1 MAAPASRRFED
12 LTLPQVREMIGP
24 SSMLMLPIGSVE
36 QHGPHL
42 PLTTDHLIA
51 REAAGAVASRG
62 GEELDL
68 WLLPTLAVS
77 KANEHAW
84 APGTLWLRAST
95 LLSVINDIASSAAR
109 TGAGRLVFLNAHGG
123 NTALLVVACR
133 EVRISHGMQT
143 FLLHPFL
150 PPDHGGRS
158 TSAPAGELG
167 MGIHGGYDE
176 TSMMLHLR
184 PDLVDMSLA
193 TRRVPDR
200 LADNRHVRFGGSVPF
215 GWTSDDFGPDGHI
228 GDPTGANPRQGKE
241 LFEGAVEMLGEQLAE
256 IATFDFGVRQGREIS
271 GKDQTGLSS
280 PTRRQGQGQG

>member
-1 MAAPASRRFED
+1 MAPAPSRLLED

-24 SSMLMLPIGSVE
+24 SSILMLPIGSVE

-42 PLTTDHLIA
+42 PLKTDHLIA
-51 REAAGAVASRG
+51 SEAARAVAGRY

-68 WLLPTLAVS
+68 WLLPTLGVS

-84 APGTLWLRAST
+84 APGTLWLRATT
-95 LLSVINDIASSAAR
+95 LLSVVMDIAASAST
-109 TGAGRLVFLNAHGG
+109 TGAGRLVFLNSHGG

-133 EVRISHGMQT
+133 EVRLAQGLQT

-150 PPDHGGRS
+150 PADHGGRS
-158 TSAPAGELG
+158 TSAPAAELG
-167 MGIHGGYDE
+167 MGIHGGHDE

-184 PDLVDMSLA
+184 PDLVDMNLA

-228 GDPTGANPRQGKE
+228 GDPVGATAEQGRE
-241 LFEGAVEMLGEQLAE
+241 LFEEAVRMLGEQLAE
-256 IATFDFGVRQGREIS
+256 IASFGFGSGR
-271 GKDQTGLSS
+271 
-280 PTRRQGQGQG
+280 R

>member
-1 MAAPASRRFED
+1 MMAVPSRRLED
-12 LTLPQVREMIGP
+12 LTLPQVKEMIGP
-24 SSMLMLPIGSVE
+24 SSILMLPIGSVE

-42 PLTTDHLIA
+42 PLTTDHLVA
-51 REAAGAVASRG
+51 SEAAEAVARRCG
-62 GEELDL
+62 GELDL

-84 APGTLWLRAST
+84 APGTLWLRATT
-95 LLSVINDIASSAAR
+95 LLSVIQDIASSAAT
-109 TGAGRLVFLNAHGG
+109 TGAQRLVFLNAHGG

-133 EVRISHGMQT
+133 EVRLATGLQT

-158 TSAPAGELG
+158 TTAPADELG

-193 TRRVPDR
+193 VRRVPDR
-200 LADNRHVRFGGSVPF
+200 MADNRHVRFGGSVPF
-215 GWTSDDFGPDGHI
+215 GWTSDDFGPHGHI
-228 GDPTGANPRQGKE
+228 GDPVGANAQQGQA
-241 LFEGAVEMLGEQLAE
+241 LFEGAVELLCEQLAE
-256 IATFDFGVRQGREIS
+256 IGKFDFG
-271 GKDQTGLSS
+271 L
-280 PTRRQGQGQG
+280 

>member
-1 MAAPASRRFED
+1 MAARGSRRLED
-12 LTLPQVREMIGP
+12 LTLPQVKEMIGP
-24 SSMLMLPIGSVE
+24 SSILLLPIGSVE

-51 REAAGAVASRG
+51 SEAAREVATRC

-84 APGTLWLRAST
+84 APGTLWLQATT
-95 LLSVINDIASSAAR
+95 LLSVVNDIAASAAA
-109 TGAGRLVFLNAHGG
+109 TGARRLVFLNSHGG

-133 EVRISHGMQT
+133 EARLAAGMQT

-158 TSAPAGELG
+158 ATAPSGELG
-167 MGIHGGYDE
+167 MGVHGGHDE
-176 TSMMLHLR
+176 TSLMLHLR
-184 PDLVDMSLA
+184 PDLVDMTSA

-200 LADNRHVRFGGSVPF
+200 LAGNRHVRFGGSVPF
-215 GWTSDDFGPDGHI
+215 GWTSDDFGPEGHI
-228 GDPTGANPRQGKE
+228 GDPTGATAQEGRE
-241 LFEGAVEMLGEQLAE
+241 LFEGAVEMLCEQLAE
-256 IATFDFGVRQGREIS
+256 IAGFDFGMGRDS
-271 GKDQTGLSS
+271 
-280 PTRRQGQGQG
+280 

>member
-1 MAAPASRRFED
+1 MSNPAFRLLEE
-12 LTLPQVREMIGP
+12 LTLPQVRERIRP
-24 SSMLMLPIGSVE
+24 SSVLVLPIGSVE

-51 REAAGAVASRG
+51 SEAAKAVASRC

-68 WLLPTLAVS
+68 WFLPTVAVS

-84 APGTLWLRAST
+84 APGTLWLRAET
-95 LLSVINDIASSAAR
+95 LLSVVNDVAASAAA
-109 TGAGRLVFLNAHGG
+109 TGARRLAFLNSHGG
-123 NTALLVVACR
+123 NTALLVMACR
-133 EVRISHGMQT
+133 EVRLAHGLQT

-158 TSAPAGELG
+158 SSAPAGELG
-167 MGIHGGYDE
+167 MGIHGGHDE
-176 TSMMLHLR
+176 TSIVLYLR

-200 LADNRHVRFGGSVPF
+200 LAENRHVRFGGSVPF

-228 GDPTGANPRQGKE
+228 GDPVGATAREGKE
-241 LFEGAVEMLGEQLAE
+241 LFQGAVEMLCEQLAE
-256 IATFDFGVRQGREIS
+256 IATFEFGRDPE
-271 GKDQTGLSS
+271 DSS
-280 PTRRQGQGQG
+280 

>member
-1 MAAPASRRFED
+1 MVASLSRRLED
-12 LTLPQVREMIGP
+12 LTLPQVKEVVGP
-24 SSMLMLPIGSVE
+24 SSILVLPIGSVE

-42 PLTTDHLIA
+42 PLSTDHLVVSK
-51 REAAGAVASRG
+51 AAEAVASRC
-62 GEELDL
+62 GEEFDL
-68 WLLPTLAVS
+68 WLLPTLAIS

-84 APGTLWLRAST
+84 APGTLWLRATT
-95 LLSVINDIASSAAR
+95 LLSVVDDIASSAAA
-109 TGAGRLVFLNAHGG
+109 TGARRLVFLNSHGG

-133 EVRISHGMQT
+133 EVRLAQGLQT

-158 TSAPAGELG
+158 ATAPAGELG

-184 PDLVDMSLA
+184 PDLVDMTLA

-200 LADNRHVRFGGSVPF
+200 LADNQHVRFGGSVPF

-228 GDPTGANPRQGKE
+228 GDPVGATAEQGEE
-241 LFEGAVEMLGEQLAE
+241 LFEAAVEMLCEQLAE
-256 IATFDFGVRQGREIS
+256 IAPV
-271 GKDQTGLSS
+271 
-280 PTRRQGQGQG
+280 

>member
-1 MAAPASRRFED
+1 MAAPASRRLED
-12 LTLPQVREMIGP
+12 LTLPQVREMVGP
-24 SSMLMLPIGSVE
+24 SSILMLPIGSVE

-51 REAAGAVASRG
+51 SEAAQALAARC

-68 WLLPTLAVS
+68 WLLPTVAVS

-84 APGTLWLRAST
+84 APGTLWLQPNT
-95 LLSVINDIASSAAR
+95 LLSVVSDIATSAAA
-109 TGAGRLVFLNAHGG
+109 TGARRLVFLNSHGG

-133 EVRISHGMQT
+133 EVRLSQGMQT

-158 TSAPAGELG
+158 SAAPAGELG
-167 MGIHGGYDE
+167 MGIHGGHDE
-176 TSMMLHLR
+176 TSIMLHLR
-184 PDLVDMSLA
+184 PDLVNMDLA

-200 LADNRHVRFGGSVPF
+200 LADNRYVRFGGSVPF

-228 GDPTGANPRQGKE
+228 GDPTGATAEQGRE
-241 LFEGAVEMLGEQLAE
+241 LFEGAVDLLCAQLAE
-256 IATFDFGVRQGREIS
+256 VSRFDFGVG
-271 GKDQTGLSS
+271 
-280 PTRRQGQGQG
+280 PATR

>member
-1 MAAPASRRFED
+1 MATPASRRLEE
-12 LTLPQVREMIGP
+12 LTLPQVREKIRP
-24 SSMLMLPIGSVE
+24 SSILILPIGSVE

-51 REAAGAVASRG
+51 SEAAKAVVRRC
-62 GEELDL
+62 GEESDL

-84 APGTLWLRAST
+84 APGTLWLRATT
-95 LLSVINDIASSAAR
+95 LLSVVSDIASSAAA
-109 TGAGRLVFLNAHGG
+109 TGARRLVFLNSHGG

-133 EVRISHGMQT
+133 EVRLAHGFQT

-158 TSAPAGELG
+158 TSAPESELG

-184 PDLVDMSLA
+184 PDLVDMSLT

-228 GDPTGANPRQGKE
+228 GDPVGATAQQGRQ
-241 LFEGAVEMLGEQLAE
+241 LFEGAVEMLCEQLAE
-256 IATFDFGVRQGREIS
+256 IARFDFGVCSAG
-271 GKDQTGLSS
+271 
-280 PTRRQGQGQG
+280 

>member
-1 MAAPASRRFED
+1 MAVPASRRLED
-12 LTLPQVREMIGP
+12 LTLPLVREMIGP
-24 SSMLMLPIGSVE
+24 SSILMLPIGSVE

-51 REAAGAVASRG
+51 SEAAKAVAERC
-62 GEELDL
+62 GEKLDL

-77 KANEHAW
+77 KSNEHAW
-84 APGTLWLRAST
+84 APGTLWLGPAT
-95 LLSVINDIASSAAR
+95 LLSVVNDIAASAAT
-109 TGAGRLVFLNAHGG
+109 TGAKRLVFLNSHGG

-133 EVRISHGMQT
+133 EVRLSQGLQT

-158 TSAPAGELG
+158 STAPAGELG
-167 MGIHGGYDE
+167 MGIHGGNDE

-184 PDLVDMSLA
+184 PDLVDMRLA

-200 LADNRHVRFGGSVPF
+200 LAENRYVRFGGSVPF

-228 GDPTGANPRQGKE
+228 GDPTGATAEQGKE
-241 LFEGAVEMLGEQLAE
+241 LFDGAVGMLCAQLAE
-256 IATFDFGVRQGREIS
+256 VAEFDFGIS
-271 GKDQTGLSS
+271 GVRSDS
-280 PTRRQGQGQG
+280 

>member
-1 MAAPASRRFED
+1 MAALPSRRLEE

-24 SSMLMLPIGSVE
+24 SSILMLPIGSVE

-51 REAAGAVASRG
+51 SEAAKALALRG

-84 APGTLWLRAST
+84 APGTLWLQATT
-95 LLSVINDIASSAAR
+95 LLSVVNDIASSAAT
-109 TGAGRLVFLNAHGG
+109 TGARRLVFLNSHGG

-133 EVRISHGMQT
+133 EVRLSQGLQT

-158 TSAPAGELG
+158 STAPAGELG
-167 MGIHGGYDE
+167 MGIHGGHDE
-176 TSMMLHLR
+176 TSMMLYLR
-184 PDLVDMSLA
+184 PDLVNMRLA

-200 LADNRHVRFGGSVPF
+200 LADNRHVRFGGPVPF

-228 GDPTGANPRQGKE
+228 GDPTGATAGQGRE
-241 LFEGAVEMLGEQLAE
+241 LFDAAVEMLCEQLAE
-256 IATFDFGVRQGREIS
+256 IARFDFGVGPA
-271 GKDQTGLSS
+271 G
-280 PTRRQGQGQG
+280 

>member
-1 MAAPASRRFED
+1 MAAPASRRLED
-12 LTLPQVREMIGP
+12 LTLPQVKEMIGP
-24 SSMLMLPIGSVE
+24 SSILMLPIGSVE

-51 REAAGAVASRG
+51 SEAAGQVAIRCG
-62 GEELDL
+62 RQLDL

-84 APGTLWLRAST
+84 APGTLWLQATT
-95 LLSVINDIASSAAR
+95 LLSVVNDIASSAAT
-109 TGAGRLVFLNAHGG
+109 TGAKRLVFLNSHGG

-133 EVRISHGMQT
+133 EVRLSQGMQT

-158 TSAPAGELG
+158 TTAPTGELG
-167 MGIHGGYDE
+167 MGIHGGHDE
-176 TSMMLHLR
+176 TSMMLYLR

-200 LADNRHVRFGGSVPF
+200 LAGNRYVRFGGSVPF

-228 GDPTGANPRQGKE
+228 GDPVGATAELGRE
-241 LFEGAVEMLGEQLAE
+241 LFEGAVDMLCEQLAE
-256 IATFDFGVRQGREIS
+256 VARFDFGG
-271 GKDQTGLSS
+271 SS
-280 PTRRQGQGQG
+280 EG

>member
-1 MAAPASRRFED
+1 MSRPASRLLEE
-12 LTLPQVREMIGP
+12 LTLPQVKEKIRP
-24 SSMLMLPIGSVE
+24 STVLVLPIGSVE

-51 REAAGAVASRG
+51 SEAAKAVASRC

-84 APGTLWLRAST
+84 APGTLWLRAET
-95 LLSVINDIASSAAR
+95 LLSVVDDIASSAAT
-109 TGAGRLVFLNAHGG
+109 TGARRLVFLNSHGG

-133 EVRISHGMQT
+133 EVRLVHGLQT

-158 TSAPAGELG
+158 SSAPTGELG
-167 MGIHGGYDE
+167 MGIHGGHDE
-176 TSMMLHLR
+176 TSIMLHLR

-193 TRRVPDR
+193 TKRVPDR
-200 LADNRHVRFGGSVPF
+200 LAANRHVRFGGSVPF

-228 GDPTGANPRQGKE
+228 GDPVGATARQGKE
-241 LFEGAVEMLGEQLAE
+241 LFEMALEMLCEQLGE
-256 IATFDFGVRQGREIS
+256 IATFDFGMDLEG
-271 GKDQTGLSS
+271 SS
-280 PTRRQGQGQG
+280 R

>member
-1 MAAPASRRFED
+1 MAASASRRLED

-24 SSMLMLPIGSVE
+24 SSILMLPIGSVE

-51 REAAGAVASRG
+51 SEAAKEVAIRCG
-62 GEELDL
+62 RQLDL

-84 APGTLWLRAST
+84 APGTLWLQATT
-95 LLSVINDIASSAAR
+95 LLSVVNDIAFSAAT
-109 TGAGRLVFLNAHGG
+109 TGAGRLVFLNSHGG

-133 EVRISHGMQT
+133 EVRLSQGMQT

-158 TSAPAGELG
+158 TTAPVGELG
-167 MGIHGGYDE
+167 MGIHGGHDE

-228 GDPTGANPRQGKE
+228 GDPVGATAELGRE
-241 LFEGAVEMLGEQLAE
+241 LFDGAVDLLCEQLAE
-256 IATFDFGVRQGREIS
+256 VARFDFGVASEG
-271 GKDQTGLSS
+271 
-280 PTRRQGQGQG
+280 

>member
-1 MAAPASRRFED
+1 MVADSSRRLED
-12 LTLPQVREMIGP
+12 LTLPQVREMIRP
-24 SSMLMLPIGSVE
+24 SSILVLPIGSVE

-42 PLTTDHLIA
+42 PLATDHVIA
-51 REAAGAVASRG
+51 SEAARAVASRC

-84 APGTLWLRAST
+84 APGTLWLRATT
-95 LLSVINDIASSAAR
+95 LLSVVEDIASSAAA
-109 TGAGRLVFLNAHGG
+109 TGARRLVFLNSHGG

-133 EVRISHGMQT
+133 EVRLAQGFQT

-158 TSAPAGELG
+158 STAPAGELG
-167 MGIHGGYDE
+167 MGIHGGHDE

-200 LADNRHVRFGGSVPF
+200 LAENRHVRFGGSVPF

-228 GDPTGANPRQGKE
+228 GDPVGATAEEGRE
-241 LFEGAVEMLGEQLAE
+241 LLEAAVGMLCEQLAE
-256 IATFDFGVRQGREIS
+256 ISRFDFGRRS
-271 GKDQTGLSS
+271 GG
-280 PTRRQGQGQG
+280 

>member
-1 MAAPASRRFED
+1 MADPASRRLEF
-12 LTLPQVREMIGP
+12 LTLPQVRQKVGP
-24 SSMLMLPIGSVE
+24 SSVLMLPIGSVE

-51 REAAGAVASRG
+51 SEAAKAVASSC
-62 GEELDL
+62 GEKLDL

-84 APGTLWLRAST
+84 APGTLWLQAST
-95 LLSVINDIASSAAR
+95 LLSVINDIAAAAVT
-109 TGAGRLVFLNAHGG
+109 TGAQRLVFLNSHGG

-133 EVRISHGMQT
+133 EVRLSQGMQT

-158 TSAPAGELG
+158 MAAPVGELG
-167 MGIHGGYDE
+167 MGVHGGHDE
-176 TSMMLHLR
+176 TSIMLHLR
-184 PDLVDMSLA
+184 PDLVDMSVA

-228 GDPTGANPRQGKE
+228 GDPTGATAEQGSD
-241 LFEGAVEMLGEQLAE
+241 LFEGAVEMLCEQLAE
-256 IATFDFGVRQGREIS
+256 IARFDFGVDS
-271 GKDQTGLSS
+271 TD
-280 PTRRQGQGQG
+280 

>member
-1 MAAPASRRFED
+1 MASVPSRRLED
-12 LTLPQVREMIGP
+12 LTLPQVREMIRP
-24 SSMLMLPIGSVE
+24 SSILVLPIGSVE

-51 REAAGAVASRG
+51 SEAAQTVARRCG
-62 GEELDL
+62 RELDL

-84 APGTLWLRAST
+84 APGTLWLRATT
-95 LLSVINDIASSAAR
+95 LLAVVGDIASSAAT
-109 TGAGRLVFLNAHGG
+109 TGAQRLVFLNAHGG

-133 EVRISHGMQT
+133 EVRLATGFKT

-158 TSAPAGELG
+158 STAPAGELG
-167 MGIHGGYDE
+167 MGIHGGHDE

-200 LADNRHVRFGGSVPF
+200 LADNQHVRFGGSVPF

-228 GDPTGANPRQGKE
+228 GDPVGATAEQGE
-241 LFEGAVEMLGEQLAE
+241 ALFDGAVELLCEQMVE
-256 IATFDFGVRQGREIS
+256 IANFDFGV
-271 GKDQTGLSS
+271 
-280 PTRRQGQGQG
+280 